1 MFYIKIVYEN
11 IYNTSNLRIALDTIN
26 TVVNNFISEGCAN
39 YSFISILIFKI
50 LNKVIISG
58 KIDKKESI

>member
-50 LNKVIISG
+50 LNK
-58 KIDKKESI
+58 